1 MIKVILSSEVLRDL
15 ATVGHAAGKDKAR
28 PVLDRV
34 VFEPGVEGS
43 IKAYASDS
51 FRIAEVVRETTEGS
65 ELGRFEINA
74 KDLDGA
80 IKALGAKYR
89 GPVVIEVSDT
99 TITITGG
106 GSSVALYRQDQDGNG
121 KYPDLSTLWP
131 TSFTGFDGSIA
142 FNPAFLATLTKLA
155 GMDQFVQVQANDQSR
170 PVLFVSKDGATKY
183 LLMPVRS

>member
-28 PVLDRV
+28 PVLERV

-43 IKAYASDS
+43 IKAYATDS
-51 FRIAEVVRETTEGS
+51 YRIAEVVRETTEGS

-106 GSSVALYRQDQDGNG
+106 GSSVALYRQDQDGAI
-121 KYPDLSTLWP
+121 KYPDLTTLWP
-131 TSFTGFDGSIA
+131 ADFSGFNGSIG
-142 FNPAFLATLTKLA
+142 FNAKFLATLPKLA
-155 GMDQFVQVQANDQSR
+155 AMDGEVRVYASDANR